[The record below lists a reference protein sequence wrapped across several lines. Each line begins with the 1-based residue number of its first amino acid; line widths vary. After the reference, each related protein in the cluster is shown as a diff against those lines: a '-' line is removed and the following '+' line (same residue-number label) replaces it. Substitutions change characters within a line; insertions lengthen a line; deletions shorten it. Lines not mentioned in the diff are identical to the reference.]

1 VRARARLLL
10 GLAGVAGTASVVRR
24 DRVGRR
30 ELRAFRV
37 ANELPDRLYR
47 PVWLVMQGGALGAVP
62 VAAGAAHA
70 TGRPRLAAQLLAS
83 GTGAWV
89 LAKSVKRFVQRPRP
103 VVLLPD
109 THCRGPEAA
118 GLGYVSGH
126 AAVVVALAAAAL
138 PRLSPRGRT
147 AVLAAV
153 PAVGFS
159 RLYVGAHLPLDV
171 LGGAALGLA
180 VDAGIA
186 VVLEHRPVGRL
197 ASGQALRSP
206 RDGATASSRSSTMRC
221 TSSTG
226 SDPSTVMSSAR
237 SP

>member
-62 VAAGAAHA
+62 VAAGAAA
-70 TGRPRLAAQLLAS
+70 LTGRPGLGRQLLVS
-83 GTGAWV
+83 GGSAWL
-89 LAKSVKRFVQRPRP
+89 LAKAVKVFVQRPRP
-103 VVLLPD
+103 LVLLSG
-109 THCRGPEAA
+109 TRCRGREAA

-126 AAVVVALAAAAL
+126 AAVVTAMTATAL
-138 PRLSPRGRT
+138 PHLSPGART
-147 AVLAAV
+147 AVLAVAPV
-153 PAVGFS
+153 VGAS

-171 LGGAALGLA
+171 VGGAALGVIL
-180 VDAGIA
+180 GEGFR
-186 VVLEHRPVGRL
+186 VVEASVAERGRVL
-197 ASGQALRSP
+197 
-206 RDGATASSRSSTMRC
+206 
-221 TSSTG
+221 
-226 SDPSTVMSSAR
+226 
-237 SP
+237 

>member
-1 VRARARLLL
+1 VRARTRLLL

-30 ELRAFRV
+30 ELRIFRA

-62 VAAGAAHA
+62 AAAGAAQA
-70 TGRPRLAAQLLAS
+70 TGRSRLAAQLLAS
-83 GTGAWV
+83 GAGAWV
-89 LAKSVKRFVQRPRP
+89 LAKGVKRFVQRPRP

-109 THCRGPEAA
+109 TQCRGPEAA
-118 GLGYVSGH
+118 GLGYLSGH

-138 PRLSPRGRT
+138 PRLGPRGRA

-171 LGGAALGLA
+171 AGGAALGVA
-180 VDAGIA
+180 VDAGVA
-186 VVLEHRPVGRL
+186 LGHDWAGR
-197 ASGQALRSP
+197 ALRDRRLRCSAVPPARCAAPAAP
-206 RDGATASSRSSTMRC
+206 RE
-221 TSSTG
+221 
-226 SDPSTVMSSAR
+226 PEV
-237 SP
+237 P